1 MVSFGPEA
9 PDRFGKD
16 QVVTARRRGGR

>member
-1 MVSFGPEA
+1 MVSFGPGA

-16 QVVTARRRGGR
+16 PVVTARRRGGR